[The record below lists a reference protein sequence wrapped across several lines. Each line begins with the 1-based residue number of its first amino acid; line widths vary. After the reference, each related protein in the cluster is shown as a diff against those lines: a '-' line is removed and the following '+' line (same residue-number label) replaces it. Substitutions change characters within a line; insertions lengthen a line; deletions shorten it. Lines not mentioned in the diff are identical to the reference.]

1 MTDTAERAL
10 IFLLKEYIE
19 RTGLKMEG
27 YIDTA
32 EAFKGEP
39 AIAEE
44 MRAAI
49 QRLRQKI
56 NEAERLLNELR

>member
-1 MTDTAERAL
+1 MTDAAKGAL
-10 IFLLKEYIE
+10 IFLLKEYVE

-32 EAFKGEP
+32 EAFKDEP

-49 QRLRQKI
+49 ERLHQKI
-56 NEAERLLNELR
+56 NKAERLLDELR